1 MNKIDANKQQK
12 LEALY
17 RSAYELFIEQ
27 GIEKT
32 TVADITR
39 HAGIAKGT
47 FYLYFRDKYEAR
59 DRLISKISRK
69 LFLASSRKLEKHN
82 IQKLE
87 DRIIFF
93 VDDVLSYMEKHQEI
107 LRFIS
112 KNLSWGIFRK
122 AVSQDNSAYIEELF
136 KSLFENQKIREPEIM
151 LFMIIELASSTSF
164 STILEDDPVSFRI
177 LEPYLNE
184 AIRSII
190 HSHLIQQ

>member
-1 MNKIDANKQQK
+1 MNKIDTNKQQK

-17 RSAYELFIEQ
+17 KSAYQLFIEQ

-47 FYLYFRDKYEAR
+47 FYLYFRDKYETR
-59 DRLISKISRK
+59 DRLIARISRK
-69 LFLASSRKLEKHN
+69 IFRTSGERLEKQN

-87 DRIIFF
+87 DRIVFF

-122 AVSQDNSAYIEELF
+122 AVRQDDSAFIEELCS
-136 KSLFENQKIREPEIM
+136 SLFQNQKIREPEIM

-164 STILEDDPVSFRI
+164 STILEEDPVSFRT

-190 HSHLIQQ
+190 HNHLILQ

>member
-1 MNKIDANKQQK
+1 MNKIDTNKQQK

-47 FYLYFRDKYEAR
+47 FYLYFRDKYETR
-59 DRLISKISRK
+59 DRLIARISRK
-69 LFLASSRKLEKHN
+69 IFLTSGERLEKQN

-87 DRIIFF
+87 DRIVFF

-122 AVSQDNSAYIEELF
+122 AVRQDDSAFIEELCS
-136 KSLFENQKIREPEIM
+136 SLFQNQKIREPEIM

-164 STILEDDPVSFRI
+164 STILEDDPVSFRT

-190 HSHLIQQ
+190 HNHLILQ